1 MMIDV
6 NEILAAFFQKRS
18 VSDSDGVFHYLLRE
32 RDGALV
38 VDITPYGPQWTP
50 DFLKDTLIIDCI
62 RDEICLNWGDY
73 RATLGS
79 FPVETLLF
87 RDDEDDKRLIFVCA
101 DIVATINFPP
111 YEALQFRVDRRD
123 FFYNMI
129 YEEQIDR
136 VLSA

>member
-1 MMIDV
+1 MLDV
-6 NEILAAFFQKRS
+6 NEILATFFQKRP
-18 VSDSDGVFHYLLRE
+18 VCDSDGVFHYLLRE
-32 RDGALV
+32 KDGALV
-38 VDITPYGPQWTP
+38 VDITPYGLQWTAE
-50 DFLKDTLIIDCI
+50 FLKDTLIIDCI
-62 RDEICLNWGDY
+62 RNEICLGWGDY

-79 FPVETLLF
+79 FPVESLLF

-101 DIVATINFPP
+101 DIVATIDLPP
-111 YEALQFRVDRRD
+111 SESLQFRVDRRD

>member
-1 MMIDV
+1 M
-6 NEILAAFFQKRS
+6 
-18 VSDSDGVFHYLLRE
+18 
-32 RDGALV
+32 
-38 VDITPYGPQWTP
+38 VDITPYGPQWTAE
-50 DFLKDTLIIDCI
+50 FLKDTLIIDCI
-62 RDEICLNWGDY
+62 RNEICLGWGDY

-79 FPVETLLF
+79 FPVESLLF

-101 DIVATINFPP
+101 DIVATIDLPP
-111 YEALQFRVDRRD
+111 AEALHFRVDRRD